1 MASWMWTARKLK
13 AFYSQDRIQ
22 GNSIPYCKHTMKKK
36 PYNLAL
42 SSFRALHRSEGKNFD
57 IEMLYNMKFTLCVL
71 KQTRKKFKKL
81 NSNLK

>member
-1 MASWMWTARKLK
+1 
-13 AFYSQDRIQ
+13 
-22 GNSIPYCKHTMKKK
+22 MKKK